1 MRLKR
6 KGLKLIGLGL
16 AIWGLGLLWPDEV
29 NQVLT
34 PLVMIRLILGL
45 GVIVLVAYVFDQRL
59 GHYRDHKRGGA
70 GQDHS
75 SRPIPPTP
83 AALAQ

>member
-1 MRLKR
+1 MSRLM
-6 KGLKLIGLGL
+6 KGLKIVGLGI

-34 PLVMIRLILGL
+34 LSVMIKLMLGL
-45 GVIVLVAYVFDQRL
+45 GVMVLVAYVFDQHL
-59 GHYRDHKRGGA
+59 GQYRHHKRDGV